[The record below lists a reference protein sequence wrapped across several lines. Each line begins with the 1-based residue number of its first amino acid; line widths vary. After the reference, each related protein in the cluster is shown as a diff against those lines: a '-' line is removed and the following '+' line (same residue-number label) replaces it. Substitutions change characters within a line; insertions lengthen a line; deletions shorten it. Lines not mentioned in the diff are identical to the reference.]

1 MHRQSFIHCAILSG
15 AFILFSGILMSSAHA
30 ADPSPNRPIPLVITT
45 EGNALAAGSIEDSL
59 KACLARIPNDATTGQ
74 RMIAEQGCRR
84 DEADR
89 KPIQAVPGR

>member
-15 AFILFSGILMSSAHA
+15 AFTFFSGILISSAHA
-30 ADPSPNRPIPLVITT
+30 ADPSPNRPVPSAITT

-59 KACLARIPNDATTGQ
+59 EACSGSIPNDATTGQ
-74 RMIAEQGCRR
+74 RMIAEQGCPR

-89 KPIQAVPGR
+89 KPIHAVPGR